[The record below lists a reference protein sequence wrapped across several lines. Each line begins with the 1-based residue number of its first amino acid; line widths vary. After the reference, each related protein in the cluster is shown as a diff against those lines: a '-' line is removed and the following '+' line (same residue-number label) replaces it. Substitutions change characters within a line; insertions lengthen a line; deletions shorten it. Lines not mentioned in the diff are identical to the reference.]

1 LLKPLQKVAIFL
13 LIIGLPRGKS
23 IISLM
28 DNDEIRTVVPTINN
42 LPEISAEAQKSVW
55 TEFEQL
61 GYEENMS
68 PSDALYII
76 RLLFN
81 SSKISNKED

>member
-1 LLKPLQKVAIFL
+1 MLKSLQKVAIFL
-13 LIIGLPRGKS
+13 LIIGLDRGKS

-28 DNDEIRTVVPTINN
+28 DNDEIRTVVPAIGK
-42 LPEISAEAQKSVW
+42 LSKISEEAQKIVW

-68 PSDALYII
+68 PSDALYVI

>member
-1 LLKPLQKVAIFL
+1 LLKSLQKVAIFL
-13 LIIGLPRGKS
+13 LVIGLARGKS

-28 DNDEIRTVVPTINN
+28 DNDEIRSVVPAINK
-42 LPEISAEAQKSVW
+42 LSEISEEVQKSVW
-55 TEFEQL
+55 SEFEQL

-68 PSDALYII
+68 PSDALYIM

-81 SSKISNKED
+81 NSKINNKDG

>member
-1 LLKPLQKVAIFL
+1 LLKSLQKVAIFL
-13 LIIGLPRGKS
+13 LVIGLAKGKS

-28 DNDEIRTVVPTINN
+28 DNDEIRSVVPTINK
-42 LPEISAEAQKSVW
+42 LSEISEEVQKSVW
-55 TEFEQL
+55 SEFEQL

-68 PSDALYII
+68 PSDTLYIM

-81 SSKISNKED
+81 NSKINNKDG

>member
-1 LLKPLQKVAIFL
+1 LLKSLQKVAIFL
-13 LIIGLPRGKS
+13 LIIGLERGKS

-28 DNDEIRTVVPTINN
+28 DDDEIRTVVPAIGK
-42 LPEISAEAQKSVW
+42 LSEISEEAQKIVW

-68 PSDALYII
+68 PSDALYVI

-81 SSKISNKED
+81 SSKINNKED

>member
-1 LLKPLQKVAIFL
+1 MLKSLQKVAIFL

-28 DNDEIRTVVPTINN
+28 DSDEIRTIVPAIGK
-42 LPEISAEAQKSVW
+42 LSEISEEVQKSVW
-55 TEFEQL
+55 AEFEQL

-68 PSDALYII
+68 PSDALYVI

-81 SSKISNKED
+81 SSKINNKED

>member
-1 LLKPLQKVAIFL
+1 MLKSLQKVAIFL

-28 DNDEIRTVVPTINN
+28 DSDEIRTIVPAIGK
-42 LPEISAEAQKSVW
+42 LSEISEEVQKSVW
-55 TEFEQL
+55 AEFEQL
-61 GYEENMS
+61 GYEKNMS
-68 PSDALYII
+68 PSDALYVI

-81 SSKISNKED
+81 SSKINNKED